1 MTSKKCWIPL
11 KGGHFFLNVSINTLL
26 DSPRQL
32 ICQCCEMLLGDS
44 TISKEVNGD
53 YNEEYCKWCYA
64 DGNFTYKSKEQLIE
78 FCVENMANEKVLK
91 KWKNEINKF

>member
-26 DSPRQL
+26 GSPRQL
-32 ICQCCEMLLGDS
+32 ICQCCGMLLDDS

-53 YNEEYCKWCYA
+53 YNEEYA
-64 DGNFTYKSKEQLIE
+64 DGNFTYTSKEQLIE
-78 FCVENMANEKVLK
+78 FCVENMANENWPKEVEK
-91 KWKNEINKF
+91 